1 MGQNTVLIAIVTRNW
16 PKAEILVMKGDGGGS
31 KSRGDEIQT
40 QSNLQSIDCENG
52 SFTNKGIIDHTS

>member
-16 PKAEILVMKGDGGGS
+16 QKTEISVMMGDGGGS
-31 KSRGDEIQT
+31 RSRGDKIQT
-40 QSNLQSIDCENG
+40 QSNLQSINCENG